1 MVMGTEDFNKELITY
16 LYDEM
21 STEERQQF
29 EIAMEN
35 NPELK
40 REFEHLKEMRKGLA
54 QIQDKEVMEPFF
66 LWGKQG
72 SDSWV
77 SMFKRRNLLM
87 FKPFIAVAASLV
99 IVFLIGYLTNFS
111 ITYQDQSLYIGF
123 NSSGTSGSETTYTQ
137 EQVAQLVNEEIAKNN
152 AYIFSKLT
160 ETENSMDTRFAALEN
175 FQNNQSTPSYAAA
188 DVVTRKE
195 LDIFLTNVRS
205 NNLKVLQTYLQS
217 SSVQQQEYFQ
227 AVLTEFSDFVENQR
241 EEDLR
246 LIRRSMIT
254 LQENQ
259 QEQKE
264 ETDQILASI
273 LTTVNNQN
281 N

>member
-1 MVMGTEDFNKELITY
+1 MGTEDFNKELITY

-40 REFEHLKEMRKGLA
+40 KEFEQLKEMRKGLA

-87 FKPFIAVAASLV
+87 FRPFIAVAASLV
-99 IVFLIGYLTNFS
+99 VVLLIGYLTSFT
-111 ITYQDQSLYIGF
+111 ITYKDQSLYIGF
-123 NSSGTSGSETTYTQ
+123 NNSNTSGDEVTYTQ
-137 EQVAQLVNEEIAKNN
+137 DQVAQLVNEEIAKNN

-160 ETENSMDTRFAALEN
+160 ETENNMDTRFAALESS
-175 FQNNQSTPSYAAA
+175 QDSQLTPSYAAA
-188 DVVTRKE
+188 DVVTQKE
-195 LDIFLTNVRS
+195 LDIFLTNVRT

-227 AVLTEFSDFVENQR
+227 AVLSEFSDFVENQR

-259 QEQKE
+259 QTQKE
-264 ETDQILASI
+264 ETDEILASI

>member
-1 MVMGTEDFNKELITY
+1 MGTEDFNKELITY

-35 NPELK
+35 NPELR
-40 REFEHLKEMRKGLA
+40 REFEQLKEMRKGLA

-72 SDSWV
+72 SDSWA

-99 IVFLIGYLTNFS
+99 IVFMVGYLTNFT
-111 ITYQDQSLYIGF
+111 ITYKDQSLYIGF
-123 NSSGTSGSETTYTQ
+123 NNSGTVGSETTYTQ
-137 EQVAQLVNEEIAKNN
+137 EQVAELVNEEIAKNN

-160 ETENSMDTRFAALEN
+160 ETENNMDTRFAALEN
-175 FQNNQSTPSYAAA
+175 SQNTQLTPSYAAA
-188 DVVTRKE
+188 DVVTRNE
-195 LDIFLTNVRS
+195 LDIFLANVRS

>member
-1 MVMGTEDFNKELITY
+1 MGTEDFNKELITY

-40 REFEHLKEMRKGLA
+40 REFENLREMRKGLA

-66 LWGKQG
+66 LWGKQN
-72 SDSWV
+72 SDSWA
-77 SMFKRRNLLM
+77 SMFKRKNLLM

-99 IVFLIGYLTNFS
+99 IVLLIGYLTNFT

-123 NSSGTSGSETTYTQ
+123 NKTNTKGMETTYSQ
-137 EQVAQLVNEEIAKNN
+137 EQVAAMINAEIAKNN
-152 AYIFSKLT
+152 TYIFSKLT
-160 ETENSMDTRFAALEN
+160 ETENNIDTRFASLEN
-175 FQNNQSTPSYAAA
+175 KQNSQMIPSYAAS
-188 DVVTRKE
+188 DVVTKKE
-195 LDIFLTNVRS
+195 LDIFLSNVRS

-217 SSVQQQEYFQ
+217 SSVQQQDYFQ
-227 AVLTEFSDFVENQR
+227 AVLTEFSDYMENQR

-246 LIRRSMIT
+246 LIRRSLIT

-259 QEQKE
+259 QTQKE
-264 ETDQILASI
+264 ETDQMLASI
-273 LTTVNNQN
+273 LTTVNDQN

>member
-1 MVMGTEDFNKELITY
+1 MGTEDFNKELITY

-29 EIAMEN
+29 EIAMDN

-40 REFEHLKEMRKGLA
+40 REFEELKEMRKGLA

-87 FKPFIAVAASLV
+87 FRPFIAVAASLV
-99 IVFLIGYLTNFS
+99 IVLLIGYLTNFT
-111 ITYQDQSLYIGF
+111 IEYKDQSLYIGF
-123 NSSGTSGSETTYTQ
+123 NSSAASGSEVTYTQ
-137 EQVAQLVNEEIAKNN
+137 DQVAQLVNEEIAKNN

-160 ETENSMDTRFAALEN
+160 ETENNMDNRFAALEDS
-175 FQNNQSTPSYAAA
+175 QNTQLTPSYAAA
-188 DVVTRKE
+188 DVVTQKE

-246 LIRRSMIT
+246 LIRRGMIT

-259 QEQKE
+259 QTQKE
-264 ETDQILASI
+264 ETDQVLASI

>member
-1 MVMGTEDFNKELITY
+1 MGTEDFNKELITY

-21 STEERQQF
+21 STEERQEF

-40 REFEHLKEMRKGLA
+40 REFEELKEMRQGLA

-72 SDSWV
+72 SDSWA

-99 IVFLIGYLTNFS
+99 IVLLVGYLTNFT
-111 ITYQDQSLYIGF
+111 ITYKDQSLYIGF
-123 NSSGTSGSETTYTQ
+123 NDSGTKGSEAIYTQ
-137 EQVAQLVNEEIAKNN
+137 DQVAQLVNEEIAKNN

-160 ETENSMDTRFAALEN
+160 ETESNIDNRFAALEN
-175 FQNNQSTPSYAAA
+175 SQNTQLTPSYAA
-188 DVVTRKE
+188 DVVTREE
-195 LDIFLTNVRS
+195 LDIFLANVRS

-217 SSVQQQEYFQ
+217 SSVQQQDYFQ

-246 LIRRSMIT
+246 LIRRSLIN
-254 LQENQ
+254 LQEDQ
-259 QEQKE
+259 QAQKE

>member
-1 MVMGTEDFNKELITY
+1 MGTEDFNKELITY

-29 EIAMEN
+29 EIAMEK

-40 REFEHLKEMRKGLA
+40 REFENLKEMRKGLA

-72 SDSWV
+72 SDSWA

-99 IVFLIGYLTNFS
+99 IVLLIGYLTYFT
-111 ITYQDQSLYIGF
+111 ITYQVQSLYIGF
-123 NSSGTSGSETTYTQ
+123 NKANTTGSEASYTQ
-137 EQVAQLVNEEIAKNN
+137 QQVAAMVNAEIAKNN

-160 ETENSMDTRFAALEN
+160 ETENNIDTRFASLESK
-175 FQNNQSTPSYAAA
+175 QNTLMTPSYAAS
-188 DVVTRKE
+188 DVVTKKE
-195 LDIFLTNVRS
+195 LDIFLSNVRS

-217 SSVQQQEYFQ
+217 SSVQQQDYFQ
-227 AVLTEFSDFVENQR
+227 AVLTEFSDYMENQR
-241 EEDLR
+241 KEDLR
-246 LIRRSMIT
+246 LIRRSLIT

-259 QEQKE
+259 QTQKE
-264 ETDQILASI
+264 ETDQMLASI
-273 LTTVNNQN
+273 LTTVNDQN

>member
-1 MVMGTEDFNKELITY
+1 MGTEDFNKELITY
-16 LYDEM
+16 LYNEM

-40 REFEHLKEMRKGLA
+40 REFEQLKEMRKGLA

-99 IVFLIGYLTNFS
+99 IVFLVGYFTNFS
-111 ITYQDQSLYIGF
+111 ITYKDQSLYIGF
-123 NSSGTSGSETTYTQ
+123 NNSGTSGSETTYTQ

-160 ETENSMDTRFAALEN
+160 ETENNLDTRFAALEN
-175 FQNNQSTPSYAAA
+175 SQNTQLTPSYASA

-217 SSVQQQEYFQ
+217 SSVQQQDYFQ
-227 AVLTEFSDFVENQR
+227 AVLTEFSDYMENQR

-246 LIRRSMIT
+246 LIRRSLIN
-254 LQENQ
+254 LQEDQ
-259 QEQKE
+259 QAQKE

>member
-1 MVMGTEDFNKELITY
+1 MGTEDFNKELITY

-40 REFEHLKEMRKGLA
+40 REFQNLKEMRKGLA

-72 SDSWV
+72 SDSWA

-99 IVFLIGYLTNFS
+99 IVLLIGYLTNFT

-123 NSSGTSGSETTYTQ
+123 NKANTTGSEGSYTQ
-137 EQVAQLVNEEIAKNN
+137 EQVAAMVNAEIAKNN
-152 AYIFSKLT
+152 TYIFSKLT
-160 ETENSMDTRFAALEN
+160 ETENNIDTRFASLESK
-175 FQNNQSTPSYAAA
+175 QNTLMTPSYAAS
-188 DVVTRKE
+188 DVVTKKE
-195 LDIFLTNVRS
+195 LDIFLSNVRS

-217 SSVQQQEYFQ
+217 SSVQQQDYFQ
-227 AVLTEFSDFVENQR
+227 AVLTEFSDYMENQR

-246 LIRRSMIT
+246 LIRRSLIT

-259 QEQKE
+259 QTQKE
-264 ETDQILASI
+264 ETDQMLASI
-273 LTTVNNQN
+273 LTTVNDQN

>member
-1 MVMGTEDFNKELITY
+1 MGTEDFNKELITY

-40 REFEHLKEMRKGLA
+40 REFEQLKEMRKGLA

-72 SDSWV
+72 SDSWA

-123 NSSGTSGSETTYTQ
+123 NNSGASGSETTYTE

-160 ETENSMDTRFAALEN
+160 ETENNMDTRFTALEN
-175 FQNNQSTPSYAAA
+175 SQNNQLTPSYAAA
-188 DVVTRKE
+188 DVVTKKE
-195 LDIFLTNVRS
+195 LDIFLSNVRS

-254 LQENQ
+254 LQEDQ
-259 QEQKE
+259 QSQKE

>member
-1 MVMGTEDFNKELITY
+1 MGTEDFNKELITY

-40 REFEHLKEMRKGLA
+40 REFENLKEMRKGLA

-72 SDSWV
+72 SDSWA

-99 IVFLIGYLTNFS
+99 IVLLIGYLTNFT

-123 NSSGTSGSETTYTQ
+123 NKANTTGSEGSYTQ
-137 EQVAQLVNEEIAKNN
+137 EQVAAMVNAEIAKNN
-152 AYIFSKLT
+152 TYIFSKLT
-160 ETENSMDTRFAALEN
+160 ETENNIDTRFASLESK
-175 FQNNQSTPSYAAA
+175 QNTLMTPSYAAS
-188 DVVTRKE
+188 DVVTKKE
-195 LDIFLTNVRS
+195 LDIFLSNVRS

-217 SSVQQQEYFQ
+217 SSVQQQDYFQ
-227 AVLTEFSDFVENQR
+227 AVLTEFSDYMENQR

-246 LIRRSMIT
+246 LIRRSLIT

-259 QEQKE
+259 QTQKE
-264 ETDQILASI
+264 ETDQMLASI
-273 LTTVNNQN
+273 LTTVNDQN

>member
-1 MVMGTEDFNKELITY
+1 MGTEDFNKELITY

-40 REFEHLKEMRKGLA
+40 REFQNLKEMRKGLA

-72 SDSWV
+72 SDSWA

-99 IVFLIGYLTNFS
+99 IVLLIGYLTNFT

-123 NSSGTSGSETTYTQ
+123 NKANTTGSEGSYTQ
-137 EQVAQLVNEEIAKNN
+137 EQVAAMVNAEIAKNN
-152 AYIFSKLT
+152 TYIFSKLT
-160 ETENSMDTRFAALEN
+160 ETENNIDTRFASLESK
-175 FQNNQSTPSYAAA
+175 QNTLTTPSYAAS
-188 DVVTRKE
+188 DVVTKKE
-195 LDIFLTNVRS
+195 LDIFLSNVRS

-217 SSVQQQEYFQ
+217 SSVQQQDYFQ
-227 AVLTEFSDFVENQR
+227 AVLTEFSDYMENQR

-246 LIRRSMIT
+246 LIRRSLIT

-259 QEQKE
+259 QTQKE
-264 ETDQILASI
+264 ETDQMLASI
-273 LTTVNNQN
+273 LTTVNDQN

>member
-1 MVMGTEDFNKELITY
+1 MGTEDFNKALITY

-40 REFEHLKEMRKGLA
+40 REFEELKEMRQGLA

-99 IVFLIGYLTNFS
+99 IVMLIGYLTNFT
-111 ITYQDQSLYIGF
+111 ITYKDQSLYIGF
-123 NSSGTSGSETTYTQ
+123 NESSTNGSEAIYTQ
-137 EQVAQLVNEEIAKNN
+137 DQVAQLVNEEIAKNN

-160 ETENSMDTRFAALEN
+160 ETENNLDNRFASLEN
-175 FQNNQSTPSYAAA
+175 SQNTQLTPSYADA
-188 DVVTRKE
+188 DVVTREE
-195 LDIFLTNVRS
+195 LDIFLANVRS

-227 AVLTEFSDFVENQR
+227 AVITEFSDFVENQR

-246 LIRRSMIT
+246 LIRRSLIN

-259 QEQKE
+259 QAQKD

>member
-1 MVMGTEDFNKELITY
+1 
-16 LYDEM
+16 
-21 STEERQQF
+21 
-29 EIAMEN
+29 
-35 NPELK
+35 
-40 REFEHLKEMRKGLA
+40 
-54 QIQDKEVMEPFF
+54 MEPFF

-99 IVFLIGYLTNFS
+99 VVFLIGYLTNFT

-123 NSSGTSGSETTYTQ
+123 NGSGNNGSEVTYTQ

-160 ETENSMDTRFAALEN
+160 ETENNMDTRFAALETS
-175 FQNNQSTPSYAAA
+175 QNTQLTPSYATA

-217 SSVQQQEYFQ
+217 SSVQQQDYFQ
-227 AVLTEFSDFVENQR
+227 AVLTEFSDFMENQR

-246 LIRRSMIT
+246 LIRRSLIN
-254 LQENQ
+254 LQEDQ
-259 QEQKE
+259 QAQKE

>member
-1 MVMGTEDFNKELITY
+1 MGTEDFNKELITY
-16 LYDEM
+16 LYNEM

-29 EIAMEN
+29 EIAMEK

-40 REFEHLKEMRKGLA
+40 REFENLKEMRKGLA

-66 LWGKQG
+66 LWGKQS
-72 SDSWV
+72 SDSWAN
-77 SMFKRRNLLM
+77 MFRRRNLLM

-99 IVFLIGYLTNFS
+99 IVLLIGYLTNFS

-123 NSSGTSGSETTYTQ
+123 NNTNTKGVEATYSQ

-160 ETENSMDTRFAALEN
+160 ETENNIDTRFASLESK
-175 FQNNQSTPSYAAA
+175 QNTQMTPSYAVS
-188 DVVTRKE
+188 DVVTKKE
-195 LDIFLTNVRS
+195 LDIFLSNVRS

-217 SSVQQQEYFQ
+217 SSVQQQDYFQ
-227 AVLTEFSDFVENQR
+227 AVLTEFSDYMENQR

-246 LIRRSMIT
+246 LIRRSLIT

-259 QEQKE
+259 QAQKE
-264 ETDQILASI
+264 ETDQMLASI
-273 LTTVNNQN
+273 LTTVNDQN

>member
-1 MVMGTEDFNKELITY
+1 MGTEDFNKELITY

-40 REFEHLKEMRKGLA
+40 REFEELKEMRQGLA

-72 SDSWV
+72 SDFWA

-87 FKPFIAVAASLV
+87 FRPFIAVAASLV
-99 IVFLIGYLTNFS
+99 FVLLIGYMTNFT

-123 NSSGTSGSETTYTQ
+123 NKAKTIGSETNYTA

-160 ETENSMDTRFAALEN
+160 ETENNMDSRFAALETS
-175 FQNNQSTPSYAAA
+175 QNNQMTPSYATS
-188 DVVTRKE
+188 DVVTKKE
-195 LDIFLTNVRS
+195 LDIFLSSVRT
-205 NNLKVLQTYLQS
+205 NNLKVLKTYLES
-217 SSVQQQEYFQ
+217 SSVQQQDYFQ
-227 AVLTEFSDFVENQR
+227 AVLTEFSDYVENQR

-259 QEQKE
+259 LTQKE
-264 ETDQILASI
+264 ETDEMLASI

>member
-1 MVMGTEDFNKELITY
+1 MDTEDFNKELITY

-29 EIAMEN
+29 EIAMEK

-40 REFEHLKEMRKGLA
+40 REFENLKEMRKGLA

-72 SDSWV
+72 SDSWA

-99 IVFLIGYLTNFS
+99 IVLLIGYLTNFT

-123 NSSGTSGSETTYTQ
+123 NKANTTGSEASYTQ
-137 EQVAQLVNEEIAKNN
+137 EQVAAMVNAEIAKNN
-152 AYIFSKLT
+152 TYIFSKLT
-160 ETENSMDTRFAALEN
+160 ETENNIDTRFASLESK
-175 FQNNQSTPSYAAA
+175 QNTLMTPSYAAS
-188 DVVTRKE
+188 DVVTKKE
-195 LDIFLTNVRS
+195 LDIFLSNVRS

-217 SSVQQQEYFQ
+217 SSVQQQDYFQ
-227 AVLTEFSDFVENQR
+227 AVLTEFSDYMENQR
-241 EEDLR
+241 KEDLR
-246 LIRRSMIT
+246 LIRRSLIT

-259 QEQKE
+259 QTQKE
-264 ETDQILASI
+264 ETDQMLASI
-273 LTTVNNQN
+273 LTTVNDQN

>member
-1 MVMGTEDFNKELITY
+1 MGTEDFNKELITY

-29 EIAMEN
+29 EIAMEK

-40 REFEHLKEMRKGLA
+40 REFENLKEMRKGLA

-72 SDSWV
+72 SDSWA

-99 IVFLIGYLTNFS
+99 IVLLIGYLTNFT

-123 NSSGTSGSETTYTQ
+123 NKANTTGSEASYTQ
-137 EQVAQLVNEEIAKNN
+137 EQVAAMVNAEIAKNN
-152 AYIFSKLT
+152 TYIFSKLT
-160 ETENSMDTRFAALEN
+160 ETENNIDTRFASLESK
-175 FQNNQSTPSYAAA
+175 QNTLMTPSYAAS
-188 DVVTRKE
+188 DVVTKKE
-195 LDIFLTNVRS
+195 LDIFLSNVRS

-217 SSVQQQEYFQ
+217 SSVQQQDYFQ
-227 AVLTEFSDFVENQR
+227 AVLTEFSDYMENQR
-241 EEDLR
+241 KEDLR
-246 LIRRSMIT
+246 LIRRSLIT

-259 QEQKE
+259 QTQKE
-264 ETDQILASI
+264 ETDQMLASI
-273 LTTVNNQN
+273 LTTVNDQN

>member
-1 MVMGTEDFNKELITY
+1 MGTEDFNKELITY

-40 REFEHLKEMRKGLA
+40 REFEELKEMRKGLG

-99 IVFLIGYLTNFS
+99 IVFLVGYFTNFS
-111 ITYQDQSLYIGF
+111 ITYKDQSLYIGF

-137 EQVAQLVNEEIAKNN
+137 DQVAQLVNEEIAKNN

-160 ETENSMDTRFAALEN
+160 ETENNMDTRFAALEN
-175 FQNNQSTPSYAAA
+175 WATCSW
-188 DVVTRKE
+188 
-195 LDIFLTNVRS
+195 L
-205 NNLKVLQTYLQS
+205 
-217 SSVQQQEYFQ
+217 
-227 AVLTEFSDFVENQR
+227 
-241 EEDLR
+241 
-246 LIRRSMIT
+246 
-254 LQENQ
+254 
-259 QEQKE
+259 
-264 ETDQILASI
+264 
-273 LTTVNNQN
+273 
-281 N
+281 

>member
-1 MVMGTEDFNKELITY
+1 MGTEDFNKELITY

-40 REFEHLKEMRKGLA
+40 REFEELKEMRQGLA

-72 SDSWV
+72 SDSWA

-99 IVFLIGYLTNFS
+99 IVLLVGYLTNFT
-111 ITYQDQSLYIGF
+111 ITYKDQSLYIGF
-123 NSSGTSGSETTYTQ
+123 DDSSTQGSEAIYTQ
-137 EQVAQLVNEEIAKNN
+137 DQVAHLVNEEIAKNN

-160 ETENSMDTRFAALEN
+160 ETESNIDNRFAALEN
-175 FQNNQSTPSYAAA
+175 SQNTQLTPSYAA
-188 DVVTRKE
+188 DVVTREE
-195 LDIFLTNVRS
+195 LDIFLANVRS

-217 SSVQQQEYFQ
+217 SSVQQQDYFQ

-246 LIRRSMIT
+246 LIRRSLIN
-254 LQENQ
+254 LQEDQ
-259 QEQKE
+259 QAQKE
-264 ETDQILASI
+264 ETEQILASI

>member
-1 MVMGTEDFNKELITY
+1 MGTEDFNKELITY

-40 REFEHLKEMRKGLA
+40 REFENLKEMRKGLA

-66 LWGKQG
+66 LWGKQ
-72 SDSWV
+72 SADSWA

-99 IVFLIGYLTNFS
+99 MVLLIGYLTNFT

-123 NSSGTSGSETTYTQ
+123 NKSSTKAMEATYSQ
-137 EQVAQLVNEEIAKNN
+137 EQVAELVNAEIAKNN

-160 ETENSMDTRFAALEN
+160 ETENNIDTRFASLESK
-175 FQNNQSTPSYAAA
+175 QDNQIMPSYAAS
-188 DVVTRKE
+188 DVVTKKE
-195 LDIFLTNVRS
+195 LDIFLANVRS

-217 SSVQQQEYFQ
+217 SSAQQQDYFQ
-227 AVLTEFSDFVENQR
+227 AVLTEFSDYMENQR

-246 LIRRSMIT
+246 LIRRSLIT

-259 QEQKE
+259 QSQKE
-264 ETDQILASI
+264 ETDQMLASI

>member
-1 MVMGTEDFNKELITY
+1 MGTEDFNKELISY

-40 REFEHLKEMRKGLA
+40 REFEELKEMRKGLA

-66 LWGKQG
+66 LWGRNG
-72 SDSWV
+72 SSSWV
-77 SMFKRRNLLM
+77 SMFRRRSLLM
-87 FKPFIAVAASLV
+87 FRPFVAVAASL
-99 IVFLIGYLTNFS
+99 ILILLLGYLTNFS
-111 ITYQDQSLYIGF
+111 ISYKDQSLFIGF
-123 NSSGTSGSETTYTQ
+123 NRTSADNQPEMFTRD
-137 EQVAQLVNEEIAKNN
+137 EVAHLINQEIAKNN
-152 AYIFSKLT
+152 AYIFTKLT
-160 ETENSMDTRFAALEN
+160 ETENNFDTRFASLESSKDGY
-175 FQNNQSTPSYAAA
+175 QQPSYVPS
-188 DVVTRKE
+188 DIVTQRE
-195 LDIFLTNVRS
+195 LDVFLSNVRS

-217 SSVQQQEYFQ
+217 SSAQQQDYFQ
-227 AVLTEFSDFVENQR
+227 AVLTEFSDYMENQR

-246 LIRRSMIT
+246 LIRRSLIN

-259 QEQKE
+259 DAQKA
-264 ETDQILASI
+264 ETDQILANI

>member
-1 MVMGTEDFNKELITY
+1 MGTEDFNKELITY

-40 REFEHLKEMRKGLA
+40 REFEELKEMRQGLA

-72 SDSWV
+72 SDSWA

-87 FKPFIAVAASLV
+87 FKPFIAVAASFV
-99 IVFLIGYLTNFS
+99 IVLLIGYMTNFS

-123 NSSGTSGSETTYTQ
+123 NKDKKIGSETNYTS

-160 ETENSMDTRFAALEN
+160 ETENNMDTRFASLETS
-175 FQNNQSTPSYAAA
+175 QKTQLTPTYAAT
-188 DVVTRKE
+188 DVVTQKE
-195 LDIFLTNVRS
+195 LDIFLSNVRS

-259 QEQKE
+259 QTQKE
-264 ETDQILASI
+264 ETDEMLASI

>member
-1 MVMGTEDFNKELITY
+1 MGTEDFNKELITY

>member
-1 MVMGTEDFNKELITY
+1 MGTEDFNKELISY

-40 REFEHLKEMRKGLA
+40 REFEELKEMRKGLA

-66 LWGKQG
+66 LWGRN
-72 SDSWV
+72 DSTTWV
-77 SMFKRRNLLM
+77 SMFKRRSLLM

-99 IVFLIGYLTNFS
+99 IVLLVGYLTNFS
-111 ITYQDQSLYIGF
+111 IRYQDQSLFIGF
-123 NSSGTSGSETTYTQ
+123 NKTNAIDQDAMYTK
-137 EQVAQLVNEEIAKNN
+137 EEVADLVNQEIARNN
-152 AYIFSKLT
+152 AYIFTKLT
-160 ETENSMDTRFAALEN
+160 ETENNFDTRFASLEN
-175 FQNNQSTPSYAAA
+175 PKSENQKSFYMPT
-188 DVVTRKE
+188 DVVTQKE
-195 LDIFLTNVRS
+195 LDVFLSNVRS
-205 NNLKVLQTYLQS
+205 NNLKVLHTYLQS
-217 SSVQQQEYFQ
+217 SSAQQQDYFQ
-227 AVLTEFSDFVENQR
+227 AVLTEFSDHLENQR

-246 LIRRSMIT
+246 LIRRSLIN
-254 LQENQ
+254 LQESQ
-259 QEQKE
+259 KAQKE

>member
-1 MVMGTEDFNKELITY
+1 MGTEDFNKELITY

-40 REFEHLKEMRKGLA
+40 REFEELKEMRQGLA

-72 SDSWV
+72 SDSWA

-87 FKPFIAVAASLV
+87 FKPFIAVAASFV
-99 IVFLIGYLTNFS
+99 IVLLIGYMTNFS

-123 NSSGTSGSETTYTQ
+123 NKDKKVGSETNYTP

-160 ETENSMDTRFAALEN
+160 ETENNMDTRVAALETS
-175 FQNNQSTPSYAAA
+175 QNTQLTPTYAAT
-188 DVVTRKE
+188 DVVTQKE
-195 LDIFLTNVRS
+195 LDIFLSNVRS

-254 LQENQ
+254 IQENQ
-259 QEQKE
+259 MTQKE
-264 ETDQILASI
+264 ETDQMLASI